1 MNDLKIIWN
10 WLGDSKEQI
19 VSISAVIGV
28 FIAVSGLRT
37 WRKELKGKS
46 EYQKAKDILKAVYRV
61 KNGFMVVRSPWMD
74 SSEYPKE
81 CFDENGYFK
90 KGTEFEAHLYA
101 YQTRMKSLEEAF
113 VELENQ
119 TLDAQVEW
127 GKEFVGVIIPF
138 RLYRHQLVMAIQN
151 HLQTKKLNGG
161 RELSPEERKDIRPK
175 LYYICEDDATIDPF
189 TAQINQAIE
198 GFEKR
203 LRPHI
208 NKKISI
214 LRLLRNPTVDSFI
227 KRISAAVERTKKQME
242 T

>member
-1 MNDLKIIWN
+1 MILKN
-10 WLGDSKEQI
+10 KLFPFQPLLASL
-19 VSISAVIGV
+19 SLFLA
-28 FIAVSGLRT
+28 FAT

-74 SSEYPKE
+74 SSEYSKE
-81 CFDENGYFK
+81 CFDENGHLK
-90 KGTEFEAHLYA
+90 KGMEFEGQLYA
-101 YQTRMKSLEEAF
+101 YQTRMKNLEEAF
-113 VELENQ
+113 AELESQ

-151 HLQTKKLNGG
+151 HLQTKKLDGG
-161 RELSPEERKDIRPK
+161 SRLSPEEKKDIRPK
-175 LYYICEDDATIDPF
+175 LYYVCEDDATVDPF

-208 NKKISI
+208 NKKSAIA
-214 LRLLRNPTVDSFI
+214 RLLQNPAANSFI
-227 KRISAAVERTKKQME
+227 RRIFAAIERARKQME